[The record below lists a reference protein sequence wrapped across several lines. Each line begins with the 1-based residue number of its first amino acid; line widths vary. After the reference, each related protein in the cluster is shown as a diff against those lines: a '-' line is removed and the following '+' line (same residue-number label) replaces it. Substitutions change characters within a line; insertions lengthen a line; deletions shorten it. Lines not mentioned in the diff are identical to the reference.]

1 MNTSDSLSLET
12 AHLSDEALKAQIIN
26 LARIYS
32 ERVHR
37 KNLPACFNDKTF
49 EPSISQIDYAAR
61 VFGPEEVEAAIGSAL
76 DFWLT
81 LGEEGAAFER
91 ELAAYLGI
99 RKSLLVNSGSSAN
112 LVAIST
118 LTSPLVPGRRLRPGD
133 EVITCAAG
141 FPTTVGPIIQAGLV
155 PVFVDNNPMTGNIDA
170 SMLEEAFDPKLTGAV
185 MVAHTLGNPFDLSA
199 VLAFCKRHDLWL
211 IEDNCDALGSSYT
224 MPMGHAK
231 SCGVKIL
238 KSQPSSLDCSVTRL
252 TGTWGD
258 LSTQSFYPPHHLTMG
273 EGGAVN
279 ISRNLKL
286 KRPAE
291 SFRDWGRDCWCPSGQ
306 DNTCGERYCQQLG
319 DLPFGFDHKYTYSH
333 LGYNLKPLDIQ
344 AAIGRVQLSRIHSF
358 SDARRAN
365 WARLRTGLND
375 CAEFFDF
382 MLPTHAKSWKDGVF
396 EWDGTGCQV
405 DPSWFG
411 FMILVKEDAP
421 FTSRDLA
428 KHLDSHRIGNRMLF
442 GGNLVKQ
449 PAFVQL
455 AQDRPSAFRIVGK
468 LTGADALMERA
479 LFIGT
484 YPGLS
489 HEMIDYEIE
498 VIKQFLD
505 RYSR

>member
-1 MNTSDSLSLET
+1 MNMLDSMTVEP
-12 AHLSDEALKAQIIN
+12 AHLSDEALKAHIKD

-37 KNLPACFNDKTF
+37 KNLPASIGDTVF
-49 EPSISQIDYAAR
+49 EPGISRIDYAAR
-61 VFGPEEVEAAIGSAL
+61 VFGPEEVEAAIGSTL

-118 LTSPLVPGRRLRPGD
+118 LTSPLVPGRRLKPGD

-141 FPTTVGPIIQAGLV
+141 FPTTVGPIVQAGLV
-155 PVFVDNNPMTGNIDA
+155 PVFVDNNPITGNIDA
-170 SMLEEAFDPKLTGAV
+170 SMLEEAYDPALTGAV

-211 IEDNCDALGSSYT
+211 IEDNCDALGSAYT
-224 MPMGHAK
+224 MPVGSAK
-231 SCGVKIL
+231 SCGVNL
-238 KSQPSSLDCSVTRL
+238 TSSQLSALDQSITRL

-291 SFRDWGRDCWCPSGQ
+291 SFRDWGRDCWCPSGE
-306 DNTCGERYCQQLG
+306 DNTCGKRYCQHLG
-319 DLPFGFDHKYTYSH
+319 DLPEGFDHKYTYSH
-333 LGYNLKPLDIQ
+333 LGYNLKPLDLQ
-344 AAIGRVQLSRIHSF
+344 AAIGRVQLSRVKSF
-358 SDARRAN
+358 SDARRSN
-365 WARLRTGLND
+365 WARLRLGLD
-375 CAEFFDF
+375 KCAEFFDF
-382 MLPTHAKSWKDGVF
+382 MLPTHAKSWKNGVF
-396 EWDGTGCQV
+396 EWDDTGCRV

-421 FTSRDLA
+421 FTSLDLA
-428 KHLDSHRIGNRMLF
+428 RHLDSNRIGNRMLF

-455 AQDRPSAFRIVGK
+455 AKDRPSAFRIVGT
-468 LTGADALMERA
+468 LAGANKLMEKA

-489 HEMIDYEIE
+489 HQMIDYEID
-498 VIKQFLD
+498 VIKEFVG
-505 RYSR
+505 RYS